1 MRDPKAFLTLRRATP
16 GRQAV
21 EERVRHW
28 REFYGPVPESAVRAQ
43 GARCMDCGV
52 PFCQGDTGCPVRNV
66 IPEWN
71 DLVARGEWHGA
82 FDSLHA
88 TNNFPEL
95 TGRLCPAPCES
106 ACVLGLVNEPVA
118 IRHIEQTIADRGFAE
133 GWVVPR
139 PPRRATGFS
148 VAVIGSGPAGLAAAQ
163 QLRRYGHD
171 VVVFEKDERVGGL
184 LRYGIPEFK
193 LEKSVL
199 QQRLDQLEAE
209 GVQFRTGI
217 SVGEDVTADELRAE
231 FDAVCI
237 ATGAGAARDLDVPGR
252 QLAGVYLA
260 MDFLTAQN
268 RRLETEQLSARYQ
281 VPGTR
286 YQEPGTRYPVPDKD
300 FDARDRH
307 VVIIGGGDTGSDCAG
322 TCVRQGARSVRQF
335 ELLPQPPASRAA
347 NTPWPLWPM
356 QLRTSHAHE
365 EGCDREWS
373 VATTAFSGE
382 NGRVHKL
389 HGARLERRVF
399 ADGRTDFARMP
410 GTEFELDADLVLLAM
425 GFTGPVKSRLLVD
438 IGVQL
443 DARGNIATDHAHR
456 TSVPGVFSAGDARR
470 GASLIVW
477 AIREGRDAAEAINV
491 WLSNPGNN
499 RQLPQ
504 MLGGVIERSG

>member
-1 MRDPKAFLTLRRATP
+1 MRDPKGFLTLRRATP

-28 REFYGPVPESAVRAQ
+28 REFYGPVPESAVRTQA
-43 GARCMDCGV
+43 ARCMDCGV
-52 PFCQGDTGCPVRNV
+52 PFCQGDTGCPVRNI

-71 DLVARGEWHGA
+71 DLVSRGEWHSA
-82 FDSLHA
+82 LDSLHA

-139 PPRRATGFS
+139 PPRRPTGFN
-148 VAVIGSGPAGLAAAQ
+148 VAVVGSGPAGLAAAQ
-163 QLRRYGHD
+163 QLRRFGHD
-171 VVVFEKDERVGGL
+171 VVVFEKSERVGGL

-193 LEKSVL
+193 LEKSVIEL
-199 QQRLDQLEAE
+199 RLSQLEAE

-217 SVGEDVTADELRAE
+217 DVGEDITVEELRSE

-237 ATGAGAARDLDVPGR
+237 ATGAGAARDLHVPGR
-252 QLAGVYLA
+252 ELAGIHLA

-268 RRLETEQLSARYQ
+268 RRLERDELPAASDPLSVARASASASARY
-281 VPGTR
+281 PL
-286 YQEPGTRYPVPDKD
+286 PDEIS
-300 FDARDRH
+300 DARDRR

-322 TCVRQGARSVRQF
+322 TCLRQGARSVTQF
-335 ELLPQPPASRAA
+335 ELLPQPPVGRAVS
-347 NTPWPLWPM
+347 TPWPLWPM

-365 EGCDREWS
+365 EGAERAWS

-382 NGRVHKL
+382 NGSVHRL
-389 HGARLERRVF
+389 HAARLERQVF
-399 ADGRTDFARMP
+399 ADGRSDYVRMP
-410 GTEFELDADLVLLAM
+410 GTEFEMEADLVLLAM
-425 GFTGPVKSRLLVD
+425 GFTGPVKSKLLVD
-438 IGVQL
+438 LAVEF
-443 DARGNIATDHAHR
+443 DDRGNVATDAAHR

-477 AIREGRDAAEAINV
+477 AIREGRDAAESINS
-491 WLSNPGNN
+491 WLLSGHPISNPAYS
-499 RQLPQ
+499 R
-504 MLGGVIERSG
+504 V